1 MKTILNYSHPLG
13 ETARRQIREQIG
25 EFVEARVSVQID
37 FDQPLRPQL
46 ERLVIDGMVAVGEAV
61 GNVVYTDANGST
73 IEPEPSELA
82 AYPVAQP
89 GYPDYVVPPA
99 LAVAAAYVGGV
110 MSYANSDAMQPIPP
124 AMIVL
129 RRAPGV
135 GNEFVLAEILR

>member
-13 ETARRQIREQIG
+13 ETARRQLREQIG
-25 EFVEARVSVQID
+25 EFTEVQVSVQID

-46 ERLVIDGMVAVGEAV
+46 VRLVVDGMVAVGEAV
-61 GNVVYTDANGST
+61 GNVVYTDANGSMV
-73 IEPEPSELA
+73 EPEPSELA
-82 AYPVAQP
+82 AYPVTQP
-89 GYPDYVVPPA
+89 GYPDYVIPPS

-129 RRAPGV
+129 RRASGI